1 MGVVVLY
8 EKGAGSTLQYC
19 MREGGPVLYGRG
31 RGAPAVCEENNLNPN
46 NLGPLS
52 MVGLTCPPHCPS
64 CILLCTYT
72 VL

>member
-8 EKGAGSTLQYC
+8 EKGAGSTSQYC
-19 MREGGPVLYGRG
+19 MRVRGLYCMGEVG
-31 RGAPAVCEENNLNPN
+31 QAPAVCEENNLNPN